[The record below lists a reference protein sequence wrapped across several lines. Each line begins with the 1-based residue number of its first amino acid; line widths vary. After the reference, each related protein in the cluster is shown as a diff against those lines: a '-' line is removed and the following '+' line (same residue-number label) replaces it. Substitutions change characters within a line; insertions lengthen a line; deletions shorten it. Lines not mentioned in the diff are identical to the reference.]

1 MFYRCEGTFNCK
13 DKSDEDFCDL
23 LIVEK
28 GLYNK
33 DYPPKHLGKP
43 VVVKVYFSIDAIQNI
58 KEIDMNFNAKFT
70 ITLEWFDERLT
81 FSNLNDGNFTNL
93 SKPEK
98 ITEIWIP
105 PLIFN
110 NTKKNIMIT
119 SDETAGLF
127 MNKMGNPTMPK
138 DAEVYENLYFKG
150 SENVLIYRM
159 DLEMTCSCIFR
170 LQHYPFDKQAC
181 EIEVNCQFEFQICF
195 F

>member
-33 DYPPKHLGKP
+33 DYPPKHLGNP
-43 VVVKVYFSIDAIQNI
+43 VVVKVYFNIDAIQNI

-70 ITLEWFDERLT
+70 ITLEWFDERLL

-98 ITEIWIP
+98 ITE
-105 PLIFN
+105 
-110 NTKKNIMIT
+110 T
-119 SDETAGLF
+119 G
-127 MNKMGNPTMPK
+127 
-138 DAEVYENLYFKG
+138 
-150 SENVLIYRM
+150 
-159 DLEMTCSCIFR
+159 
-170 LQHYPFDKQAC
+170 
-181 EIEVNCQFEFQICF
+181 
-195 F
+195 